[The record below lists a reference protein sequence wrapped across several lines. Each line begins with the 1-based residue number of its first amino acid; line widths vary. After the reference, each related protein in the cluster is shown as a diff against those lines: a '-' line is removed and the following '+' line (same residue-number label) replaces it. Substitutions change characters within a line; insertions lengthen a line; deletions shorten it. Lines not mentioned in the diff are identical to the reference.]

1 MKTKAIILAL
11 FITFISFPQEQ
22 KTGEIGNLKLVN
34 GEQVTDCKVGYR
46 IIGKMN
52 DEKSNIIVYP
62 TWFSGKSESL
72 VSLSARLFD
81 TTKYCII
88 AIDALGNGISSS
100 PSNTEFVRNAAFPEF
115 SVKDMVN
122 SQYLL
127 LTKVLG
133 IGHIFGIIG
142 GSMGGMQVFQWVV
155 SYPGYMDKAIAY
167 VGSPELTS
175 FDLMLWRA
183 QILAIEQ
190 WEKDGG
196 SRDDLSDLVCVIH
209 NLLITTPENKNEKVP
224 PGEFDKYLSD
234 LQGDFR
240 KRFEPYDWKS
250 QLTAMTRHDISINGS
265 LQSAAESIKASFLI
279 IVGSQDLI
287 VNPVPAMKFAEKYNF
302 RKYVFENN
310 CGHLSPGCEFD
321 TFRDVIRNFLDEP
334 LD

>member
-34 GEQVTDCKVGYR
+34 GGQITDCKVGYR

-122 SQYLL
+122 SQYQL

-287 VNPVPAMKFAEKYNF
+287 VNPVPALKFAEKYNF

>member
-11 FITFISFPQEQ
+11 FITLITFAQDQ
-22 KTGEIGNLKLVN
+22 KIGEIGDFSLVN
-34 GEQVTDCKVGYR
+34 GGQIIDCKIGYR

-52 DEKSNIIVYP
+52 EEKSNIIVYP

-88 AIDALGNGISSS
+88 AIDALGNGITSS
-100 PSNTEFVRNAAFPEF
+100 PSNSELMRKSAFPEF

-133 IGHIFGIIG
+133 ISHISGIIG

-167 VGSPELTS
+167 VGSPDLTA
-175 FDLMLWRA
+175 FDIMLWKA

-190 WEKDGG
+190 WERDGG
-196 SRDDLSDLVCVIH
+196 SKDDLSDLVCVIH
-209 NLLITTPENKNEKVP
+209 NLLITTPENKNQQVARKD
-224 PGEFDKYLSD
+224 FDKYLTD

-250 QLTAMTRHDISINGS
+250 QLTAMTRHDISVNGS
-265 LQSAAESIKASFLI
+265 LQTAAESIKASFLI

-287 VNPVPAMKFAEKYNF
+287 VNPVPAIQFADKYNF
-302 RKYVFENN
+302 KKFVFENN
-310 CGHLSPGCEFD
+310 CGHLSPGCEFEK
-321 TFRDVIRNFLDEP
+321 FKEVINNFLDEP
-334 LD
+334 LN